1 MMPYLDIRL
10 SSRDQ
15 ASPKS
20 TVTISGLAGYTTIKS
35 RTARCSE
42 GEIISGGG
50 YELSS

>member
-20 TVTISGLAGYTTIKS
+20 TVTISGLSGYTTIKT